1 MSAADRRSMTGEE
14 PGGVVA
20 MIARSSDLVRRG
32 LHLVDGQK
40 PRHELAAELVRRA
53 KAGEVAAQRKLGL
66 AYASGE
72 GVPRDDR
79 EAAFWFRRSADQG
92 DADAQANL
100 GWAYALGLGVV
111 KNDAEALAWWRKAAE
126 QGHADNQMELAWV
139 YTYGFCVP
147 EDAREAA
154 RWYRRAAEQGHPEA
168 QSYLGW
174 CYATGRGL
182 PKDRIEAHKWITL
195 AVLRARRW
203 DAVLGAESQK
213 ALVATMSAEE
223 IEEARERVKHWVDTF
238 GRTGV

>member
-1 MSAADRRSMTGEE
+1 MSPVDARSVTGDE
-14 PGGVVA
+14 PDDVAA

-32 LHLVDGQK
+32 LRLLEGPAV
-40 PRHELAAELVRRA
+40 RHELAAELVRRA
-53 KAGEVAAQRKLGL
+53 KADDVVAQRKLGL

-72 GVPRDDR
+72 GVPRNDR
-79 EAAFWFRRSADQG
+79 EAAFWFQRSAGHG

-100 GWAYALGLGVV
+100 GWAYALGLGVE
-111 KNDAEALAWWRKAAE
+111 KSDAQALAWWRKAAE

-139 YTYGFCVP
+139 YAYGFCVP

-168 QSYLGW
+168 QSFLGW
-174 CYATGRGL
+174 CYVTGRGV

-195 AVLRARRW
+195 AVLRARLW
-203 DAVLGAESQK
+203 DTVLGAEQQK

-223 IEEARERVKHWVDTF
+223 IDEARERVKQWVDTF
-238 GRTGV
+238 GRTAI